1 MELNGMNLPGLS
13 TARGCYR
20 LGLTLTVLTAL
31 FLVLAIG
38 ALGLIGAGGEAD
50 RPYLAVLAVGVV
62 GAVLSRLRASG
73 MALTVAAMALVQVG
87 VPVVA
92 YLVGDTDGLSR
103 GQKLDVVA
111 LTAMYVVLF
120 GAAAWLFRRAAE
132 LA

>member
-1 MELNGMNLPGLS
+1 MDLAGLS
-13 TARGCYR
+13 TARACYR
-20 LGLTLTVLTAL
+20 LALMLTVLTVL

-38 ALGLIGAGGEAD
+38 AVGLIGAGGEAD

-62 GAVLSRLRASG
+62 GAVLSRLRAPG
-73 MALTVAAMALVQVG
+73 MALTLAAMALVQVG

-92 YLVGDTDGLSR
+92 FLLGDTDGLSR
-103 GQKLDVVA
+103 GQLLDVVA